1 MILSTQYNSRS
12 MSFKETV
19 LTSFP
24 YFQKSQDFSDELL
37 AVGKVME
44 VQAGTVLMNVGDYIK
59 VIPFLMEGL
68 LKIYREDDNGNEILL
83 YYIKSG
89 ESCVI
94 SITASL
100 KNEKSSIKAL
110 VDEDSTLLAVP
121 TQEFEKLLSK
131 YNLLHTF
138 TYDLFNQKY
147 NQLIDSID
155 SLAFTDMRMRLM
167 SYLSMVAEAKGT
179 KEIVGLTHKKI
190 AQDLSTSRE
199 VISRLLNAFQK
210 AEKIKILNKKITLL

>member
-1 MILSTQYNSRS
+1 

-179 KEIVGLTHKKI
+179 KEIIGLTHKKI

-199 VISRLLNAFQK
+199 VVSRLLNAFQK
-210 AEKIKILNKKITLL
+210 EEKIKILNKKITLL

>member
-1 MILSTQYNSRS
+1 MSLKESVLSH
-12 MSFKETV
+12 
-19 LTSFP
+19 FP
-24 YFQKSQDFSDELL
+24 NFQKSQDFSDELL
-37 AVGKVME
+37 AVGQVME
-44 VQAGTVLMNVGDYIK
+44 VTAGTILMNVGDYIR

-68 LKIYREDDNGNEILL
+68 LKIYREDAQGNEILL

-94 SITASL
+94 SITAAL
-100 KNEKSSIKAL
+100 KNEKSSIKAY
-110 VDEDSTLLAVP
+110 VDEDSSLLAVP
-121 TQEFEKLLSK
+121 IQDFEKLLNK
-131 YNLLHTF
+131 YNLLHNF

-167 SYLSMVAEAKGT
+167 NYLTKVAQAKDT
-179 KEIVGLTHKKI
+179 TEIEGLTHKKI

-199 VISRLLNAFQK
+199 VVSRLLNAFQK
-210 AEKIKILNKKITLL
+210 EGKIKLAHRKITLN

>member
-1 MILSTQYNSRS
+1 

-179 KEIVGLTHKKI
+179 KEIVGLTHKKM

-210 AEKIKILNKKITLL
+210 EEKIKILNKKITLL

>member
-1 MILSTQYNSRS
+1 

-199 VISRLLNAFQK
+199 VVSRLLNAFQK

>member
-1 MILSTQYNSRS
+1 

-210 AEKIKILNKKITLL
+210 EEKIKILNKKITLL

>member
-1 MILSTQYNSRS
+1 

-199 VISRLLNAFQK
+199 VVSRLLNAFQK
-210 AEKIKILNKKITLL
+210 EEKIKILNKKITLL

>member
-1 MILSTQYNSRS
+1 

-110 VDEDSTLLAVP
+110 VDED
-121 TQEFEKLLSK
+121 LS
-131 YNLLHTF
+131 
-138 TYDLFNQKY
+138 
-147 NQLIDSID
+147 LIHI
-155 SLAFTDMRMRLM
+155 
-167 SYLSMVAEAKGT
+167 
-179 KEIVGLTHKKI
+179 
-190 AQDLSTSRE
+190 
-199 VISRLLNAFQK
+199 
-210 AEKIKILNKKITLL
+210 